1 MVRTRTV
8 LLLASCLLLSA
19 CGSNGA
25 AQKQGAAMEGGNTQT
40 TQQNESAGQVS
51 PPKENAD
58 PSAEQDK
65 PEAPSSTS
73 SSKSQDSTAPSE
85 EAVKDPEADAPSE
98 PKYHM
103 NKVYRIVP
111 NDDSVPEKVVLLT
124 FDDGP
129 KDEKMINRM
138 IDTLDK
144 HKAKAI
150 FFVNG
155 YRAKEHP
162 ELLKLIHD
170 RGQIIGNHSWDH
182 IDLKKESKQ
191 KVEKQIGDVQEIVKE
206 ATGTEPKFFRPPF
219 GSGGD
224 TVKEVALEHEL
235 LFMTWSNGSLDWES
249 KNKNKPDAVVSN
261 VLEQLHPGSNILMH
275 ELPWTA
281 EALDTLLTKLEAEGY
296 GFVDPQWIEPNIR

>member
-8 LLLASCLLLSA
+8 LLLACCLLLSA

-58 PSAEQDK
+58 PSEQDK

-281 EALDTLLTKLEAEGY
+281 EALDTLLTKLEAKGY
-296 GFVDPQWIEPNIR
+296 GFVDPQWIEPKIR